1 MSDARRA
8 DPVAKLKAFWNS
20 RYAKSG
26 DEYVYGTE
34 PNAFLAASV
43 GRLAGGGEVLCIAD
57 GEGRNSVWL
66 ARQGFRVRAIDISD
80 DGVAKARALARREGV
95 AVDTEVADVTRF
107 DYGHARYDAIVS
119 IFLHLP
125 AKARRAT
132 HRRVVEA
139 LRPGGLFVYE
149 AYGPEQ
155 PGYGT
160 GGPPEPELLHP
171 LDDVLADLEGCA
183 IEHAFS
189 GVRPVLEGRAHR
201 GDGYVVQVIARRGD
215 SLQP

>member
-1 MSDARRA
+1 MSDASALDR
-8 DPVAKLKAFWNS
+8 LKSFWNS

-34 PNAFLAASV
+34 PNAFLATSV
-43 GRLAGGGEVLCIAD
+43 SKLPTAGDVLCIAD

-66 ARQGFRVRAIDISD
+66 ATQGFRVGAIDVSEQ
-80 DGVAKARALARREGV
+80 GVAKARALAQRSNV
-95 AVDTEVADVTRF
+95 ALDAEVADVTRY
-107 DYGHARYDAIVS
+107 DYGTARYDAIVS

-132 HRRVVEA
+132 HRKVVEA
-139 LRPGGLFVYE
+139 LRPGGVFVYE

-160 GGPPEPELLHP
+160 GGPPEIELLHP
-171 LDDVLADLEGCA
+171 LDDVLADLEGCT
-183 IEHAFS
+183 IEHAFT
-189 GVRPVLEGRAHR
+189 GVRAVLEGRAHR
-201 GDGYVVQVIARRGD
+201 GDGYVVQVIARRGA
-215 SLQP
+215 